1 MAEAILVPQVGQ
13 DLTEAKIVAL
23 YVKVGDP
30 VKKGDIV
37 AEVES
42 EKATFEVE
50 AFSAGIVI
58 DLTFAEGDVAAVL
71 EPLMHVGQLGEAVA
85 AEAGILAG
93 KEPAAAAPS
102 PSTGASAPASV
113 APAPAQGLGA
123 AAVPPAVQRP
133 LRAVVSTR
141 SGQRASPV
149 ARRLAASAGLDLGS
163 VVGSGPAGAVVLRDV
178 QAQIAAGPVAVRL
191 PQLNGATAVNL
202 RTLQSG
208 NGLPIVFLH
217 GFGGDLSSWR
227 GFLSR
232 VSLDN
237 PMIGVDLPAHG
248 GSAWVAINRFED
260 LVDRIA
266 DALLGAGQH
275 RLHLVGHS
283 LGAAVA
289 TALADRGDLD
299 VRSLTLI
306 APAGLGAKIDG
317 EYVAG
322 FLGANSE
329 AALAAW
335 MGRLVHDSASLPGA
349 LIRATLAARDG
360 SDLAALQA
368 RAASVLFEG
377 ATQLFSIRDALARFD
392 GPVRV
397 IVGRSDAIIPASDT
411 IAALPG
417 HVAVHRLERN
427 GHLPQLEAAALVGRL
442 VTETIRSAG

>member
-23 YVKVGDP
+23 HVKVGDP

-58 DLTFAEGDVAAVL
+58 DLPFKEGDVAAVL
-71 EPLMHVGQLGEAVA
+71 EPLMHVGQLGEAVVAKA
-85 AEAGILAG
+85 AILAG

-102 PSTGASAPASV
+102 PSTAASAPASV
-113 APAPAQGLGA
+113 GPAQGRGA
-123 AAVPPAVQRP
+123 AAVPHAVQGP
-133 LRAVVSTR
+133 LPAAASTR
-141 SGQRASPV
+141 SDQRASPV

-178 QAQIAAGPVAVRL
+178 QAQIAAGPVAVRQ
-191 PQLNGATAVNL
+191 PQLDGATAVNI

-266 DALLGAGQH
+266 DALLSAGEH

-335 MGRLVHDSASLPGA
+335 MGRLVHDGANLPSA